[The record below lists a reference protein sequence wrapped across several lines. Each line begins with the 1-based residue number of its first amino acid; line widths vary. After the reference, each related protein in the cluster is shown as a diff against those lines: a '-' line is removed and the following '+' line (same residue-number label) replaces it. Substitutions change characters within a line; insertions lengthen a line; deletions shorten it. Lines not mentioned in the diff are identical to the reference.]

1 MVAKFAILLVE
12 KFFVRRKSWNIS
24 TFRACPQDVGPLQM
38 TQNEALRAL
47 QFKNRFY
54 PINEMHKEFQILKVA
69 DIVEYKISKIIHSLL
84 TSSPKLPDVLQKLI
98 VPTNTI
104 HNRNTR
110 NRFQIYSKRE
120 KRPIGKRQIKCKPS
134 QNWNNYPEYIRLT
147 QTSIQNGFFRVET
160 GKLL

>member
-1 MVAKFAILLVE
+1 
-12 KFFVRRKSWNIS
+12 
-24 TFRACPQDVGPLQM
+24 M

-147 QTSIQNGFFRVET
+147 QTHSQFKTAFFEWKLESYCNSTLNFAQNMID
-160 GKLL
+160 